1 MALGLIGKKCGMTRI
16 FTEEGDSIP
25 VTVIEIFSPH
35 RVAQLRTLEKEGYRA
50 VQVAYGSKK
59 SSHINKPTMG
69 HLQKMGVGAAQGL
82 KEFRLNEKELPD
94 IKVGDAV
101 NVDIFQAGQ
110 RVDVRGLTRGKG
122 FAGVIK
128 RHHFTM
134 QDATHGNS
142 LSHRAHGSTGQ
153 RQDPGKVFKNKK
165 MAGHMGDAYRTARYQ
180 EVIRVDVERN
190 LLLIK
195 GAVPGAPDNE
205 VVITLSTKKQK
216 RGS

>member
-128 RHHFTM
+128 RHQFTM

-165 MAGHMGDAYRTARYQ
+165 MAGHYPAAF
-180 EVIRVDVERN
+180 
-190 LLLIK
+190 
-195 GAVPGAPDNE
+195 PAPEYSFSALNPA
-205 VVITLSTKKQK
+205 L
-216 RGS
+216 R

>member
-101 NVDIFQAGQ
+101 NVDIFQGGQ